1 MAMGLPSSTLPP
13 VRQTWYPELWQS
25 SYDHKGTSSETKDHV
40 AKRSRTGRQRVRVLM
55 LGSYASACSFLSPD
69 LLFYKKNIIVKHTA
83 VFFLIKIYLFMA
95 APCSLK

>member
-83 VFFLIKIYLFMA
+83 VVFFKLRFIYLWLLRVA
-95 APCSLK
+95 